1 MPWKRSSVL
10 HNTILTPLHSSLP
23 PSTAPSGPVEA
34 LAATCGSTARLKWG
48 VCGVSVW
55 AQMLL
60 FKAGATS
67 TAVTTAGANS
77 TVIVKHLFNEDR
89 LSQSVTYNDGGGVAF
104 PLFTFA

>member
-1 MPWKRSSVL
+1 MWLHCPPEMGSVW
-10 HNTILTPLHSSLP
+10 
-23 PSTAPSGPVEA
+23 
-34 LAATCGSTARLKWG
+34 CG
-48 VCGVSVW
+48 VW

-89 LSQSVTYNDGGGVAF
+89 LSRSVTYNDGGGVAF

>member
-48 VCGVSVW
+48 VCGVW